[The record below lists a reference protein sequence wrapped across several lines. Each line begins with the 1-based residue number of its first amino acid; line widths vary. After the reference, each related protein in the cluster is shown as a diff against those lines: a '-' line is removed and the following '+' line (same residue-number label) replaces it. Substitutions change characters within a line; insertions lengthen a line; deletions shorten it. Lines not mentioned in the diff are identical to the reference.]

1 MHPAIDSA
9 RIATSN
15 PLDLLEEM
23 AAAHEWAFDRTG
35 EDELI
40 AQIPGRWGDY
50 RLHFAWSGDMSALQF
65 FCGMDLR
72 VPRHRRGPVNELLAM
87 ANARIW
93 LGHFDLPADDEV
105 PMFRHTVPMRGVRG
119 AAVEQLEDLV
129 DAALTECE
137 RYYPAFQF
145 VVWGGKSPHEA
156 IAAAC
161 LDTQGEA

>member
-1 MHPAIDSA
+1 
-9 RIATSN
+9 
-15 PLDLLEEM
+15 
-23 AAAHEWAFDRTG
+23 
-35 EDELI
+35 
-40 AQIPGRWGDY
+40 
-50 RLHFAWSGDMSALQF
+50 
-65 FCGMDLR
+65 
-72 VPRHRRGPVNELLAM
+72 M

-93 LGHFDLPADDEV
+93 LGHFDLPAEDEM

-145 VVWGGKSPHEA
+145 VVWGGKSAGEA